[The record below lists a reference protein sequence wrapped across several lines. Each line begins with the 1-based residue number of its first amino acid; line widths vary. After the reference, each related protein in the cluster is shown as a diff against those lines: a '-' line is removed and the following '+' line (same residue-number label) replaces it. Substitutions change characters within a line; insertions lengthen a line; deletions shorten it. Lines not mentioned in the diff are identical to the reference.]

1 MLNAN
6 IITEHP
12 GFNKNHQNFLRSV
25 LLLSLLGP
33 FTSYEENKVLPIFY
47 VKGINHKFCF
57 NKFFSHPTNE
67 VTVDVRQILQNI
79 LQL

>member
-1 MLNAN
+1 
-6 IITEHP
+6 
-12 GFNKNHQNFLRSV
+12 
-25 LLLSLLGP
+25 LGP

-47 VKGINHKFCF
+47 VKGINHKICF

-79 LQL
+79 LQLQFMNGPKELERLSLASLPSRV